1 MEKNNN
7 IILNKLFTRSTLQGL
22 IKNNNDRLYKS
33 IVKKYLK
40 EVDNKY
46 NKDIISDIYKVM
58 DKKYRNEYFYK
69 NTLFNKLVL
78 GRHSLNTATA
88 LTELPVSKS
97 KADFILINKNNAILY
112 EIKTGLDT
120 FERLDTQL
128 QDYKKAFKFIYVVT
142 CDSNYEKLYSILK
155 ESRVGICILNSNKSI
170 SIKKK
175 AVEDSSELCHDIMFK
190 ILRKS
195 EFENVLIKYYG
206 ELPQTSQVKYYDA
219 CMDMFR
225 NINID
230 LAYDYLIGELKKRI
244 NVNIN
249 EYKKYVP
256 YELGILLYLLDFKKE
271 EFIQLDEFLNRKFR
285 G

>member
-1 MEKNNN
+1 MEKNN
-7 IILNKLFTRSTLQGL
+7 IILNKFFTRSTLDGL
-22 IKNNNDRLYKS
+22 VKNNNDRVYKS
-33 IVKKYLK
+33 IAQKYLNDI
-40 EVDNKY
+40 DNKY
-46 NKDIISDIYKVM
+46 NKDVISDIYNVM

-88 LTELPVSKS
+88 LTELPISKS

-120 FERLDTQL
+120 FERLDAQL
-128 QDYKKAFKFIYVVT
+128 LDYKKAFKFIYVVT
-142 CDSNYEKLYSILK
+142 CESNYEKLSSILK
-155 ESRVGICILNSNKSI
+155 ESKVGICILTSNKSI

-175 AVEDSSELCHDIMFK
+175 AIEDSSKLCHDIMFK
-190 ILRKS
+190 ILRKN

-230 LAYDYLIGELKKRI
+230 LAHEYLIGQLKKRV

-256 YELGILLYLLDFKKE
+256 YELRILSYFLDFKKE
-271 EFIQLDEFLNRKFR
+271 EFIKLDKFLNRKFR